1 MSKTLR
7 PGFPDYLLVTLQFL
21 LLGAYLFLPG
31 LYGEYLRQG
40 LQIIGGL
47 TMLAGSIV
55 LLWALL
61 QLRENLRVFPT
72 PIAGGH
78 LVTNGIFRWIR
89 HPIYSG
95 IIFMALGYAI
105 YNSSFNHLVMAL
117 LIFLFFYIKASY
129 EEERLSQVYPEYESY
144 QLRSGM
150 FLPGGRRGEQFTRN
164 KKEKRSNEDGDG
176 EGVL

>member
-7 PGFPDYLLVTLQFL
+7 PGFWDYLLVTLQFL
-21 LLGAYLFLPG
+21 LLAAYLFLPE
-31 LYGEYLRQG
+31 LYGDYLRQG

-47 TMLAGSIV
+47 TMLSGSVV

-72 PIAGGH
+72 PIVGGH
-78 LVTNGIFRWIR
+78 LVTKGIFRWIR

-129 EEERLSQVYPEYESY
+129 EEERLAQVYPEYATY
-144 QLRSGM
+144 KLRSGM
-150 FLPGGRRGEQFTRN
+150 FLPGGPGQEENHLKTD
-164 KKEKRSNEDGDG
+164 KEKSKDEDGDG
-176 EGVL
+176 A